1 MGEKI
6 HVSAPEKLH
15 DKLERASE
23 RTGLTKSE
31 ITRDGILKKIR
42 ELEE

>member
-1 MGEKI
+1 MSKQI
-6 HVSAPEKLH
+6 HLSAPDELH
-15 DKLERASE
+15 QKLEQASE